1 MKEII
6 LFADVNAYMNEISTN
21 RIHVMKFLEK
31 YSNISIMTPESFDE
45 HKISSK
51 TILFFYFIRPFSH
64 PSVPKILPIIEKY
77 IQHCFVYFYFE
88 DFHHIDKIHSF
99 CQRYQQKKFII
110 SMKHSTYQQKF
121 LELCPDYQIS
131 ILHHYIDNRIFYPI
145 SIKDKPFDIILY
157 GCLYPQI
164 YPFRVRLYNLLR
176 KSKQFRF
183 KHVSMPGN
191 YQQTENSIVGKKLAS
206 FIQQSY
212 LGIATTSIHDFFTKK
227 YQEIPMCGSMPV
239 GPIPTE
245 YSDIYNKDSM
255 IVISESM
262 TNHEILQKITI
273 ALSNKSLLYE
283 KTLKLKK
290 MVEDHF
296 EMKKNLYSDFI
307 SLFES

>member
-6 LFADVNAYMNEISTN
+6 LFADMNVYRKEISTN

-31 YSNISIMTPESFDE
+31 HSNISIMTPESFNE
-45 HKISSK
+45 QKIFPD
-51 TILFFYFIRPFSH
+51 TILLFYFIRPFSH
-64 PSVPKILPIIEKY
+64 PSVPNFLPIIEKY
-77 IQHCFVYFYFE
+77 KYHSFLYFYFE
-88 DFHHIDKIHSF
+88 DFHHIQKVHAF
-99 CQRYQQKKFII
+99 CQTYQQKKFII
-110 SMKHSTYQQKF
+110 SMKHSKYQEKF
-121 LELCPDYQIS
+121 LELCPDYKIS
-131 ILHHYIDNRIFYPI
+131 VLHHYIDNRIFSPI
-145 SIKDKPFDIILY
+145 SIKNKPFDIILY

-183 KHVSMPGN
+183 KHISMPGN
-191 YQQTENSIVGKKLAS
+191 YQQTENSIVGEKLAS

-245 YSDIYNKDSM
+245 YSDIYNENTM

-262 TNHEILQKITI
+262 TDKEILQKITT

-283 KTLKLKK
+283 KTIKLKK
-290 MVEDHF
+290 IVEEHF
-296 EMKKNLYSDFI
+296 EMNKNLYSDFI
-307 SLFES
+307 NLFES